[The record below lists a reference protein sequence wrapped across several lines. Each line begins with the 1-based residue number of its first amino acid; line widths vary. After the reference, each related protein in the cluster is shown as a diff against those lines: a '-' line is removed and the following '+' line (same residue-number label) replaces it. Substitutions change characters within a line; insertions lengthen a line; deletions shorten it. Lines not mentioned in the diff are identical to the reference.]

1 MSRQILKAFLL
12 CTIFSAGASGEEVW
26 FRGNVHVHTD
36 ESDGLSPA
44 ADVVEWYKSHG
55 YDFLA
60 LTDHGLQSVTD
71 ELLAEFEVTGD
82 FLLLRGVEVT
92 DGVDGRPVHLNAL
105 GVQDVVEPQGGQS
118 ISDAIR
124 RNRLAIEEAGGLAV
138 LNHPN
143 GLLRA
148 ALTAR
153 EIQDGAV
160 GHFEVCCADFL
171 GGSGHPSTDELWDSI
186 LTEGQLLY
194 GIAADDA
201 HDFGPDS
208 RDPGSAWIMVR
219 SVELTTPAV
228 LNAIRNGDFYS
239 TTGVII
245 EELQQEDRGLC
256 LRLGNYEAY
265 GFRTEFIGSGGRVLH
280 TDESESPCFEASGS
294 EDYIRARV
302 FRSDGAL
309 AWTQP
314 LIMDHKP

>member
-1 MSRQILKAFLL
+1 VSRQILKAFLL

-36 ESDGLSPA
+36 ESDGLLPA

-60 LTDHGLQSVTD
+60 LTDHGLQTVSD

-105 GVQDVVEPQGGQS
+105 GVQDVVEPQGGRS

-228 LNAIRNGDFYS
+228 LNAIRSGDFYS

-280 TDESESPCFEASGS
+280 TDESENPCFEASGS

>member
-36 ESDGLSPA
+36 ESDGLLPA

-60 LTDHGLQSVTD
+60 LTDHGLQTVTD
-71 ELLAEFEVTGD
+71 ELLAEFEATGD

-92 DGVDGRPVHLNAL
+92 DSVDGRPVHLNAL

-171 GGSGHPSTDELWDSI
+171 GGSGHQSTDELWDSI

-219 SVELTTPAV
+219 SAELTASAV
-228 LNAIRNGDFYS
+228 LNAIRSGDFYA

-256 LRLGNYEAY
+256 LLIGDYEAY

-280 TDESESPCFEASGS
+280 TDESAIPCFDESGS

-314 LIMDHKP
+314 LILD

>member
-1 MSRQILKAFLL
+1 
-12 CTIFSAGASGEEVW
+12 
-26 FRGNVHVHTD
+26 
-36 ESDGLSPA
+36 
-44 ADVVEWYKSHG
+44 
-55 YDFLA
+55 
-60 LTDHGLQSVTD
+60 
-71 ELLAEFEVTGD
+71 
-82 FLLLRGVEVT
+82 
-92 DGVDGRPVHLNAL
+92 
-105 GVQDVVEPQGGQS
+105 
-118 ISDAIR
+118 
-124 RNRLAIEEAGGLAV
+124 
-138 LNHPN
+138 
-143 GLLRA
+143 
-148 ALTAR
+148 
-153 EIQDGAV
+153 V

-256 LRLGNYEAY
+256 LRIGNYEAY

-280 TDESESPCFEASGS
+280 TDESENPCFEASGS

-302 FRSDGAL
+302 FRSDGVL

-314 LIMDHKP
+314 LILDHKS